1 MGYYIMAFRT
11 SLGDFELDS
20 YDDDGKSLP
29 HITLRWIIWII
40 SVLIINIVFMNFIIA
55 VISESYE
62 KVMQKYIA
70 LSYKV
75 KVDMIAER
83 ELFFDEKDL
92 SDNKLFPK
100 YLILR
105 KPVRGDDETGQD
117 WQGFIKDLKT
127 HTSKVITKTKG
138 EIQSSINMIKTELD
152 SGLIDITKIKQDQV
166 FIKESLEDITSK
178 LKLQD
183 DKFNLIINTLMEK

>member
-62 KVMQKYIA
+62 KVM
-70 LSYKV
+70 
-75 KVDMIAER
+75 
-83 ELFFDEKDL
+83 
-92 SDNKLFPK
+92 
-100 YLILR
+100 
-105 KPVRGDDETGQD
+105 
-117 WQGFIKDLKT
+117 
-127 HTSKVITKTKG
+127 
-138 EIQSSINMIKTELD
+138 
-152 SGLIDITKIKQDQV
+152 
-166 FIKESLEDITSK
+166 
-178 LKLQD
+178 
-183 DKFNLIINTLMEK
+183 